1 MSGGTKKTNPGG
13 MILQH
18 FIAFAFCIVFPGLTT
33 FIAPASWLTYERK
46 GASVDFTA
54 RTCVYFIVPFKT
66 QRVTGVNE
74 ISSREREGR
83 TERKRR
89 HGRAT
94 REKVYVDGEGFLQV
108 YGANDQ
114 MAEVSVSPASLESVV
129 KRSNAFLS
137 SAQQESLRLFAIAN
151 WKFGAL
157 MGGVLTLFTV
167 LYVVG
172 YTLGFLKLLLLVVK
186 RLLPGDGSNELR
198 G

>member
-1 MSGGTKKTNPGG
+1 MTDSTKKPTLGG

-18 FIAFAFCIVFPGLTT
+18 FIAFAFCVVFPGLTT

-89 HGRAT
+89 HGRTT

-129 KRSNAFLS
+129 QRSNAFLS
-137 SAQQESLRLFAIAN
+137 SSQQESLRLFAIAN

-157 MGGVLTLFTV
+157 MGGVLTLFTM

-172 YTLGFLKLLLLVVK
+172 YSLGSLKLIFNLAK
-186 RLLPGDGSNELR
+186 RFSP
-198 G
+198 